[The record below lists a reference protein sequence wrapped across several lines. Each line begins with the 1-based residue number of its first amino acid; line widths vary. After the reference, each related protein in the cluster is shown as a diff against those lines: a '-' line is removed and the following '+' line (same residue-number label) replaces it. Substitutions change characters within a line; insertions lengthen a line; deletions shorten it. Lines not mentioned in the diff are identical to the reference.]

1 MVYSA
6 NMLGLSSNTMYIHR
20 EIAAKDMNTLT
31 RQEEAMTNTTAD
43 TMNVEETI
51 TAEKEETIAKEMIT
65 TIEEMTIIKEKTVTL
80 LLLLLVEEERVMNNN
95 VITTTIMKK
104 DAIMI
109 DLLLMNQDP
118 IIMIV
123 VADPFMKDQK
133 IINSMNPISM
143 LSCVIYQTMLEKSM
157 YIKFHTVNIISM
169 FFI

>member
-80 LLLLLVEEERVMNNN
+80 LLLLLVEEEEAMNNS

-104 DAIMI
+104 DA
-109 DLLLMNQDP
+109 
-118 IIMIV
+118 IMIV